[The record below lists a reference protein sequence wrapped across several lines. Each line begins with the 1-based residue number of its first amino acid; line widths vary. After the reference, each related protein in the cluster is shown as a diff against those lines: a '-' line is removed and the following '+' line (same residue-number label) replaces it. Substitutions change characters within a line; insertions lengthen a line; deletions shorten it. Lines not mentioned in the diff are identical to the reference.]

1 MPANLTV
8 SNNTVLVLGA
18 EINTAQTRDTDFNF
32 PALIFGILL
41 IVVIICGNLLVCLSV
56 YREKA
61 LKTTTNYFI
70 VSLAVADLMLA
81 VLVLPLFIYVEFQGG
96 LWSLNMHVC
105 DGLMTMDV
113 MLCTASIFNLCAI
126 SIDRFIAVS
135 IPLNYNLKHVD
146 QRQIFLLSATWILAL
161 AVASPVMFGIQN
173 VPQRDST
180 ECKLEDDNFVVYSS
194 VCSFFIPCPIMLLLY
209 CGMFR
214 GLRRWEEARKAKLRS
229 SILVCRKFQD
239 ATASLPPLDSMPP
252 PLPPVIKREELT
264 DMKPELKDIN
274 LEELDPYPLESPDGP
289 YNNSLTTPEYK
300 EGPVPT
306 VVAYSNISYN
316 LHPQTDPHQK
326 KRAKINCRERK
337 AMKVLPVVVGAF
349 LFCWTPF
356 FVVHT
361 MRALCAT
368 CYIPPWLMSIVTWLG
383 YVNSA
388 LNPIIYTVFN
398 TEFRNYF
405 NKFLHSCCIYR

>member
-18 EINTAQTRDTDFNF
+18 EINTAQTRDTDYNF

-146 QRQIFLLSATWILAL
+146 QRQIFLLSGTWILAL

-239 ATASLPPLDSMPP
+239 ATASVPPLDSLPP
-252 PLPPVIKREELT
+252 PLPPIIKRKELT

-274 LEELDPYPLESPDGP
+274 LEELDPYPLESPD
-289 YNNSLTTPEYK
+289 EYK
-300 EGPVPT
+300 DGPVPT
-306 VVAYSNISYN
+306 VVAYSNIRYN